1 MGLRKEQKEKQKEE
15 GKGKT
20 CNIVTVEI
28 VVFVSD
34 NGALA
39 ELSHTRSHSS
49 GNVLEDRLVPTN
61 RISFGTGKKE
71 KWMFSKEGKGVG
83 AEFTWEA
90 KTKSS
95 LLRR

>member
-1 MGLRKEQKEKQKEE
+1 M
-15 GKGKT
+15 
-20 CNIVTVEI
+20 TVEI

-49 GNVLEDRLVPTN
+49 GNVLENRLVPTS

-71 KWMFSKEGKGVG
+71 SGCFQKKGKEWEGSLLG
-83 AEFTWEA
+83 EA